1 MKTIVFSTLL
11 LAASAFGPAMAADPA
26 TGKSDPPNP
35 QKFYTEA
42 EAIRI
47 GWPAMTGPYGN
58 YQPIRTKIPIVEDLA
73 ESRIVWQTKGLRL
86 GNCKSAVGRGSRPE
100 AHYGPQ
106 ATSIP
111 GSWASLIVADGKV
124 FAASFRPVGEFFEIE
139 ESDAKGQTTKS
150 KIRLDAEDI
159 VVAVDFHTGKTV
171 WTATE
176 PGGILT
182 GGGKRTGHQV
192 TPVHAQGRVFAFGS
206 TGRVFAYDEATGK
219 KLWQGDIGSVHQKC
233 ARSRE
238 QVLKN
243 LVAGKH
249 GRAMGDDK
257 TGKDQVMF
265 CTGGSSMVVA
275 DGVLVVPM
283 FEGDAFRGFDAAT
296 GKVLW
301 EKQALSF
308 NNATPSVYRSGG
320 REYIL
325 SANMKGEMMLLD
337 PKDGKELWKV
347 TGLGANGFTL
357 SPSDTH
363 VLVNVNTKTGGAD
376 PKTRVGCIWGCYK
389 ISPEK
394 AELLWKMPDDR
405 KYQFAAW
412 FDCIAGHQE
421 TIRDGKFY
429 YWGIDVMKYSFIV
442 DVATGKVLFE
452 TDKTVGGQQWYL
464 LEDKIIGRIDA
475 THSNAG
481 GTSPFHMW
489 RVANDK
495 IEETTSRYNPP
506 EVAGGYTVIMQAPI
520 VAGRM
525 FERTQSGEIQCY
537 DLRARAK
544 TATWNL
550 EMRPASI
557 GLDQIAR
564 PLSFFEYEGG
574 AVDKGRSLP
583 PKSAQ
588 VGIPHGKLHGT
599 GSWEDF
605 DCPAVTLK
613 DGRLTGLVPLD
624 VETINIPVTYDL
636 KVDDKGAV
644 TGTWTRTVPAT
655 AVTTN
660 SGKFTTSA
668 PNAKKFYPTPWLKHI
683 NQEVT
688 YYGDNPVGTQTYV
701 FTFEACVPGTSPQ
714 NVSYNVSYAV
724 DFDGK
729 QVTRAIGFPGRPM
742 GQSWHEADMRGLKT
756 FTADRIEGEVV
767 LLLNR
772 DKYFVKQEPHPG
784 VAVKVRIEAKRT
796 ENGYEGTWQ
805 ATWGEAY
812 EFNGTATG
820 RRVPEQPQP

>member
-1 MKTIVFSTLL
+1 MKSRIILNLL
-11 LAASAFGPAMAADPA
+11 LAVVAGSPILAADLSAEVSAKADAPDLNRHY
-26 TGKSDPPNP
+26 S
-35 QKFYTEA
+35 EA

-58 YQPIRTKIPIVEDLA
+58 YQPVRTKIPIVDDLV
-73 ESRIVWQTKGLRL
+73 ESRLVWKSQGLRL

-100 AHYGPQ
+100 THYGPQ

-150 KIRLDAEDI
+150 KIRLDAEDV

-182 GGGKRTGHQV
+182 GGGKRSGLQV

-206 TGRVFAYDEATGK
+206 TGRVFAYDAATGK
-219 KLWQGDIGSVHQKC
+219 KLWQGDIGPVHQKC
-233 ARSRE
+233 AESRE
-238 QVLKN
+238 QILKK
-243 LVAGKH
+243 LVAGKY
-249 GRAMGDDK
+249 GRAMSDDE
-257 TGKDQVMF
+257 TGKGQVKL
-265 CTGGSSMVVA
+265 CTGDSSMVVA
-275 DGVLVVPM
+275 EGVLVAPM
-283 FEGDAFRGFDAAT
+283 FSDDAFRGFDAAT

-301 EKQALSF
+301 EKQNLNF
-308 NNATPSVYRSGG
+308 DDATPSVFRSGG

-347 TGLGANGFTL
+347 TGLGVNGFTL
-357 SPSDTH
+357 SPSETH
-363 VLVNVNTKTGGAD
+363 VMVNVNTKTGGNDA
-376 PKTRVGCIWGCYK
+376 KTRAGCIWGCYR

-394 AELLWKMPDDR
+394 AELIWRMPDDR

-412 FDCIAGHQE
+412 YDCIAGHQE

-429 YWGIDVMKYSFIV
+429 YWALDVMNYSFIV
-442 DVATGKVLFE
+442 EVATGKVLFE

-464 LEDKIIGRIDA
+464 LEDKIIGRINA
-475 THSNAG
+475 SHSNAG

-495 IEETTSRYNPP
+495 IEELTGRYNPP
-506 EVAGGYTVIMQAPI
+506 DVAGGYTVLMQAPI

-537 DLRARAK
+537 DLRPRTK
-544 TATWNL
+544 VATWNL

-557 GLDQIAR
+557 GLNQIAR
-564 PLSFFEYEGG
+564 PLTFFEYEGG
-574 AVDKGRSLP
+574 VVDKGSSLP
-583 PKSAQ
+583 PKSEA
-588 VGIPHGKLHGT
+588 VGMPHGSKNGT
-599 GSWEDF
+599 GSWEGF
-605 DCPAVTLK
+605 DCPQVK
-613 DGRLTGLVPLD
+613 RESGRLSGLVPLN
-624 VETINIPVTYDL
+624 VESINIPVTYDL

-644 TGTWTRTVPAT
+644 TGTWTRSVPAT
-655 AVTTN
+655 VVTTN
-660 SGKFTTSA
+660 SGKFIATA
-668 PNAKKFYPTPWLKHI
+668 PNAKKFYPTGWLKDQPI
-683 NQEVT
+683 T
-688 YYGDNPVGTQTYV
+688 YYGDNPAGTQTYV
-701 FTFEACVPGTSPQ
+701 FTFEKFTPGTKPQ
-714 NVSYNVSYAV
+714 NVSYAV

-729 QVTRAIGFPGRPM
+729 QVVRAIGFPGPM

-756 FTADRIEGEVV
+756 CTAERIEGEFV

-772 DKYFVKQEPHPG
+772 DKWFAKEEPNPG
-784 VAVKVRIEAKRT
+784 MAVKVRIEAKRT

-812 EFNGTATG
+812 EFNGTANG
-820 RRVPEQPQP
+820 RRVLEQLQP

>member
-1 MKTIVFSTLL
+1 MKSIVTFLVLLSGLL
-11 LAASAFGPAMAADPA
+11 LDQAWAADPA
-26 TGKSDPPNP
+26 TGKSAPPDP
-35 QKFYTEA
+35 QRISTEA
-42 EAIRI
+42 EAISI

-58 YQPIRTKIPIVEDLA
+58 YQPVRTKIPIVDNLA
-73 ESRIVWQTKGLRL
+73 EARLVWKSQGLRL
-86 GNCKSAVGRGSRPE
+86 GNCKSAVGRGSRAE
-100 AHYGPQ
+100 AHFGPQ

-111 GSWASLIVADGKV
+111 GSWASLIVAEGRV
-124 FAASFRPVGEFFEIE
+124 FGASFRPVGEFFEIE
-139 ESDAKGQTTKS
+139 ESDAKGKTTKS

-206 TGRVFAYDEATGK
+206 TGRVFAYDAATGK
-219 KLWQGDIGSVHQKC
+219 KLWQGDIGPVHQKC
-233 ARSRE
+233 VKSRE
-238 QVLKN
+238 QILKK
-243 LVAGKH
+243 LVAGKY
-249 GRAMGDDK
+249 GRAMSDDK
-257 TGKDQVMF
+257 TGDETGKDPVKF
-265 CTGGSSMVVA
+265 CTGHSSMVVA
-275 DGVLVVPM
+275 DGVLVAPM

-296 GKVLW
+296 GRVLW
-301 EKQALSF
+301 EKQGLNF
-308 NNATPSVYRSGG
+308 EDATPSVYRSGG

-347 TGLGANGFTL
+347 TGLGVNGFTL
-357 SPSDTH
+357 SPSTTH
-363 VLVNVNTKTGGAD
+363 VMVNVNTKTGGKD
-376 PKTRVGCIWGCYK
+376 PKTIVGCIWGCYK

-394 AELLWKMPDDR
+394 AELLWKMPEDR

-412 FDCIAGHQE
+412 YDCIAGHQE

-429 YWGIDVMKYSFIV
+429 YWALDVMNYSFIV

-464 LEDKIIGRIDA
+464 LEDKIIGRINA
-475 THSNAG
+475 SHSNAG

-495 IEETTSRYNPP
+495 IEELTGRYNPP
-506 EVAGGYTVIMQAPI
+506 DVAGGYTVPMQAPI

-537 DLRARAK
+537 DLRARTK
-544 TATWNL
+544 VATWTL

-557 GLDQIAR
+557 GLNQIAR
-564 PLSFFEYEGG
+564 PLTFFEYEGG
-574 AVDKGRSLP
+574 VVDKGCNLP
-583 PKSAQ
+583 PKSEA
-588 VGIPHGKLHGT
+588 VGMPHGSKNGT
-599 GSWEDF
+599 GSWEEF
-605 DCPAVTLK
+605 ACLAMKLA
-613 DGRLTGLVPLD
+613 DGRLSGPVPLN

-644 TGTWTRTVPAT
+644 TGTWARRVPAT

-660 SGKFTTSA
+660 SGKFIATA
-668 PNAKKFYPTPWLKHI
+668 PNAKKFYPTGWLK
-683 NQEVT
+683 NQPIT
-688 YYGDNPVGTQTYV
+688 YYGDNPAGTQTYV
-701 FTFEACVPGTSPQ
+701 FTFEKFTPAPQ
-714 NVSYNVSYAV
+714 NQNTSYAV
-724 DFDGK
+724 DFDGT
-729 QVTRAIGFPGRPM
+729 QVVRAIGFPGPW

-756 FTADRIEGEVV
+756 CTAERIEGDVV
-767 LLLNR
+767 LLMNR
-772 DKYFVKQEPHPG
+772 DKWFAKEEPNPG
-784 VAVKVRIEAKRT
+784 MAVKVRIEAKRT